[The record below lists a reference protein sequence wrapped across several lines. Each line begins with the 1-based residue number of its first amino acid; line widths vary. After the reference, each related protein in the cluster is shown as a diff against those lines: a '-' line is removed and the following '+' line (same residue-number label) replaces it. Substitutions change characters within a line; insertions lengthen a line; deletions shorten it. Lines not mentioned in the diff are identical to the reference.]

1 MIAQVKY
8 KVKLILH
15 KILLSSFFSAVRL
28 LVNKHKPESAKTFS
42 DLVIKS
48 NIFKVS
54 NSDLGM
60 ISELKNIE
68 IMYYNGDYH
77 KAVAKRVEIYQEIY
91 EKLDLDEK
99 VFPKRLSNIWT
110 SAIGH
115 EAFIGVLQLCT
126 RYGLMHEGKR
136 EIDLPKTKK
145 STLIA
150 LFDDFLD
157 INYLN
162 SPVIDVSNFPSN
174 FHLYE
179 NLMLWRTKQNEFQ
192 DVHVLLERSFTEF
205 DSDVNTDLFIFSE
218 SQEFL
223 FYERLKAFGL
233 PLNAWFVVVHVKE
246 TPKNTDPRRS
256 ASVENFIKSCEFIID
271 QGGWIIQVGFKDS
284 TKLNLQSNFID
295 LRSNDSAI
303 TSLHIFVMAKA
314 FFYLGTMTGFNVIA
328 GLFKTPSL
336 ITNAVALGRNTLF
349 YNSLTRYVPKTVM
362 NIKENRK
369 LAFSEILGT
378 IEGFGDPSSASLLKK
393 SLILIQNTPEEIL
406 DATADFHEMLCSN
419 RHSDKIS
426 IDLKKQVDKIRGTS
440 RFTST
445 GLFSEPYLVN
455 NPDWLKLE

>member
-8 KVKLILH
+8 KVKLMLH
-15 KILLSSFFSAVRL
+15 EVLLLIFFGAVRL

-42 DLVIKS
+42 DLVINS
-48 NIFKVS
+48 NFFKVS
-54 NSDLGM
+54 NSDLRM
-60 ISELKNIE
+60 ISELKKVE

-77 KAVAKRVEIYQEIY
+77 KAVAKRIEIYQEIY
-91 EKLDLDEK
+91 GKLDLDEK
-99 VFPKRLSNIWT
+99 AFPKKLSNIWT
-110 SAIGH
+110 SVIGH
-115 EAFIGVLQLCT
+115 EALIGVLQLCT
-126 RYGLMHEGKR
+126 RYGFMYEGKR

-145 STLIA
+145 STLID
-150 LFDDFLD
+150 LSHNFLD

-179 NLMLWRTKQNEFQ
+179 NLMLWRVKQNEFQ
-192 DVHVLLERSFTEF
+192 DQYVLLERSFKKF

-223 FYERLKAFGL
+223 CYERLRAFGL

-246 TPKNTDPRRS
+246 TPKNADPRRS
-256 ASVENFIKSCEFIID
+256 ASVENFIKSCEFVID

-284 TKLNLQSNFID
+284 TKLNLQKNFID
-295 LRSNDSAI
+295 LRGNDSAI
-303 TSLHIFVMAKA
+303 TSLQIFVMAKA
-314 FFYLGTMTGFNVIA
+314 FFYLGTITGFNVIA

-336 ITNAVALGRNTLF
+336 ITNAVTLGRNTLF
-349 YNSLTRYVPKTVM
+349 YNSLTRYVPKTIL
-362 NIKENRK
+362 NIRENRK
-369 LAFSEILGT
+369 LTFSEILGT
-378 IEGFGDPSSASLLKK
+378 IEGFGDPSTASLLKN

-406 DATADFHEMLCSN
+406 DATVDFYEMLRSN
-419 RHSDKIS
+419 GHCNKIS
-426 IDLKKQVDKIRGTS
+426 VDLKTQVDKIRGAS